1 MSGTALIVDSVSTN
15 RIICKAKLT
24 AAFYGVLHAE
34 TGRAAL
40 DISAKQKPDIV
51 MLKDNLP
58 DITAIKLCRQLKT
71 AATSDWTP
79 VVIFFQSE
87 TNSGRIK
94 ALQAGA
100 DDVLSQ
106 PMTSSLILARL
117 RSLMRAREAAH
128 ELDLRDEMARA
139 LGFAET
145 GPRFEHPARHA
156 IVALIS
162 NHYDNSKKT
171 MVGLDNNATFTLKH
185 INPEHLMTKSD
196 KVTQPDVYIIDLSA
210 LDPERGMSLLI
221 DLKSHTKTRLAATV
235 VLIPKEYQNL
245 AAYVLDLGAN
255 DVMIEPIN
263 AHELDIRLAR
273 LINRKR
279 IGDQLRMNIRSGLQA
294 TITDPLTGLYKRRYA
309 IPHMER
315 MFTQAYENGRSCAII
330 VADMDHLKQIN
341 DQYGH
346 AAGDTVLVEVSR
358 RLNTNLRA
366 VDLVARMGGEEF
378 LIIMPE
384 TKQCEAET
392 AGERLCNVIHDTP
405 IELPN
410 RKFKLSVSISIGV
423 ALGGGNNGPRQSAA
437 QLLDLADRALYGS
450 KSEGRNRVTLID
462 HAA

>member
-1 MSGTALIVDSVSTN
+1 MSGTALIVDSFSTN

-128 ELDLRDEMARA
+128 ELDLRDETARA

-162 NHYDNSKKT
+162 NHYDNSKKQWWVW
-171 MVGLDNNATFTLKH
+171 M
-185 INPEHLMTKSD
+185 IM
-196 KVTQPDVYIIDLSA
+196 QLS
-210 LDPERGMSLLI
+210 
-221 DLKSHTKTRLAATV
+221 
-235 VLIPKEYQNL
+235 
-245 AAYVLDLGAN
+245 
-255 DVMIEPIN
+255 
-263 AHELDIRLAR
+263 
-273 LINRKR
+273 
-279 IGDQLRMNIRSGLQA
+279 
-294 TITDPLTGLYKRRYA
+294 
-309 IPHMER
+309 
-315 MFTQAYENGRSCAII
+315 
-330 VADMDHLKQIN
+330 
-341 DQYGH
+341 
-346 AAGDTVLVEVSR
+346 
-358 RLNTNLRA
+358 RLNTS
-366 VDLVARMGGEEF
+366 
-378 LIIMPE
+378 P
-384 TKQCEAET
+384 
-392 AGERLCNVIHDTP
+392 
-405 IELPN
+405 PN
-410 RKFKLSVSISIGV
+410 I
-423 ALGGGNNGPRQSAA
+423 
-437 QLLDLADRALYGS
+437 
-450 KSEGRNRVTLID
+450 
-462 HAA
+462 